1 MLLLITAIALSG
13 CGGSLYKVKPVT
25 DLPAMSAA
33 SKSASAGEVTLRVA
47 PLLADE
53 ESQNLFEANLPL
65 SGVLPIR
72 VALESEAAAPIELK
86 RAKPKL
92 VDGQG
97 REWRLLAPKQAVS
110 RILKANGVTLYNPN
124 SRKRFE
130 EEFSSYGIDMKTPL
144 ANGQRRNGFL
154 FFQAPDKAAVESP
167 AGLTLR
173 IEKLTQPIQVQLN

>member
-1 MLLLITAIALSG
+1 MLPT
-13 CGGSLYKVKPVT
+13 
-25 DLPAMSAA
+25 
-33 SKSASAGEVTLRVA
+33 SKSATAGDVTLRVA

-65 SGVLPIR
+65 SGVLPLR
-72 VALESEAAAPIELK
+72 VAIDSQAAAPIELK

-97 REWRLLAPKQAVS
+97 REWKLLSPKSAAS
-110 RILKANGVTLYNPN
+110 RILKSNGVTLYNPN

-130 EEFSSYGIDMKTPL
+130 EEFSSYGIDMKAPL
-144 ANGQRRNGFL
+144 AGGQSRHGFL

-173 IEKLTQPIQVQLN
+173 IEKLAQPIQVQLN